1 MQLVSSF
8 RDLVQQISSVMTE
21 PTLQSFLV
29 LVAGWL
35 FAHRHT
41 VTHLIQVAGAVGT
54 KHHSAFHRVFAAA
67 RWSLDAMGL
76 AVLDLGLALVGPAGT
91 VFLAVDDTL
100 ARKRGRKMF
109 GVGMHH
115 DPLLSSRGRSLVN
128 WGHSWVILG
137 LLVPWP
143 WGRDRWVCLPLLF
156 RLYRSRQTVAREGG
170 PYRTRP
176 ELAVELLHRVCGQY
190 PQRRF
195 HVVVDAI
202 YSGRNVVRQLPTNAD
217 LTGRIHPDAAL
228 YALPPVS
235 VKRRGRRRRR
245 GRRLPTP
252 REMLRRGPTPVL
264 DLDLYGRHERA
275 RVAMTEALWYGTAGT
290 RPVRVVAVGPLSTGR
305 KPQFFYSTRAEARPA
320 EVLGWIARRWA
331 IEVAIHEAKGHLGFE
346 EPQGWTRRAVERTA
360 PTAMLLYGLVVVWF
374 LREGHHGVSFPRR
387 PWYRQKRDPSFADML
402 TTLRRQCLRA
412 TFLQTP
418 TWDPESKK
426 IILSLVD
433 LCSQAA

>member
-76 AVLDLGLALVGPAGT
+76 AVLDLAWTLVGPTGT

-143 WGRDRWVCLPLLF
+143 WGRG
-156 RLYRSRQTVAREGG
+156 RSSPG
-170 PYRTRP
+170 
-176 ELAVELLHRVCGQY
+176 
-190 PQRRF
+190 
-195 HVVVDAI
+195 
-202 YSGRNVVRQLPTNAD
+202 
-217 LTGRIHPDAAL
+217 
-228 YALPPVS
+228 
-235 VKRRGRRRRR
+235 
-245 GRRLPTP
+245 
-252 REMLRRGPTPVL
+252 
-264 DLDLYGRHERA
+264 
-275 RVAMTEALWYGTAGT
+275 
-290 RPVRVVAVGPLSTGR
+290 
-305 KPQFFYSTRAEARPA
+305 
-320 EVLGWIARRWA
+320 
-331 IEVAIHEAKGHLGFE
+331 
-346 EPQGWTRRAVERTA
+346 
-360 PTAMLLYGLVVVWF
+360 AML
-374 LREGHHGVSFPRR
+374 
-387 PWYRQKRDPSFADML
+387 
-402 TTLRRQCLRA
+402 
-412 TFLQTP
+412 
-418 TWDPESKK
+418 
-426 IILSLVD
+426 SL
-433 LCSQAA
+433 AKA